1 MSICVFLK
9 SLLVPNKKPFNEN
22 NTKNYFLTGFP
33 ILGGRVDLLHVPKW
47 SDSNCQTVAFPLYRF
62 YPDKQ
67 VHVQITVNHMKL
79 NDSVTVHDAVTSW
92 TESISANNFTFCV
105 MQSGRKEESANPF
118 ATVDWMAYQGAPTE
132 GLAGTVQ
139 LQKWWSGTKCAD
151 VTFPKVR
158 TGKFLYS
165 AN

>member
-1 MSICVFLK
+1 
-9 SLLVPNKKPFNEN
+9 
-22 NTKNYFLTGFP
+22 
-33 ILGGRVDLLHVPKW
+33 
-47 SDSNCQTVAFPLYRF
+47 
-62 YPDKQ
+62 
-67 VHVQITVNHMKL
+67 MKL

-92 TESISANNFTFCV
+92 TESISANNFTVCV
-105 MQSGRKEESANPF
+105 MQSGRKEESTNPF
-118 ATVDWMAYQGAPTE
+118 ATIDWMAYQGAPTE
-132 GLAGTVQ
+132 GLTGTVQ

>member
-1 MSICVFLK
+1 
-9 SLLVPNKKPFNEN
+9 
-22 NTKNYFLTGFP
+22 
-33 ILGGRVDLLHVPKW
+33 
-47 SDSNCQTVAFPLYRF
+47 
-62 YPDKQ
+62 
-67 VHVQITVNHMKL
+67 MKL

-92 TESISANNFTFCV
+92 IESISTTNFTVCV

-118 ATVDWMAYQGAPTE
+118 ATIDWMAYQGAPTE
-132 GLAGTVQ
+132 GLTGTVQ

>member
-1 MSICVFLK
+1 
-9 SLLVPNKKPFNEN
+9 
-22 NTKNYFLTGFP
+22 
-33 ILGGRVDLLHVPKW
+33 
-47 SDSNCQTVAFPLYRF
+47 
-62 YPDKQ
+62 
-67 VHVQITVNHMKL
+67 MKL

-92 TESISANNFTFCV
+92 IESISAKNFTVCV

-132 GLAGTVQ
+132 GLTGTAQ

>member
-1 MSICVFLK
+1 
-9 SLLVPNKKPFNEN
+9 
-22 NTKNYFLTGFP
+22 
-33 ILGGRVDLLHVPKW
+33 
-47 SDSNCQTVAFPLYRF
+47 
-62 YPDKQ
+62 
-67 VHVQITVNHMKL
+67 MKL

-92 TESISANNFTFCV
+92 TESINAKNFTVCV
-105 MQSGRKEESANPF
+105 MQSGRIEESANPF
-118 ATVDWMAYQGAPTE
+118 ATIDWMAYQGAPTE
-132 GLAGTVQ
+132 GSTGTVQ